1 MDDRDYREVDFA
13 TYCPKCVHE
22 KKTESDR
29 PCCWCLSMPT
39 NLYTDKPTGFEAKKN
54 GKQKRRISVMLSLET
69 ILNSIM
75 LFYCCL
81 AVMMLI
87 LCIVSVPVI
96 IYGLIVLFKEDKNNG
111 NCEKV

>member
-1 MDDRDYREVDFA
+1 MDDQDYRIVDFA

-54 GKQKRRISVMLSLET
+54 GK
-69 ILNSIM
+69 
-75 LFYCCL
+75 
-81 AVMMLI
+81 
-87 LCIVSVPVI
+87 
-96 IYGLIVLFKEDKNNG
+96 
-111 NCEKV
+111 